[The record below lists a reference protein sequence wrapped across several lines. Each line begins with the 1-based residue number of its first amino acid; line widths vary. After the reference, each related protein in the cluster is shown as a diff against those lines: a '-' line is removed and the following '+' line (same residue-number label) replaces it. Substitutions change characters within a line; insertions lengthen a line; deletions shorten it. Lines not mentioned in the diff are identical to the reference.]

1 MHWSLLPQFHEKMVA
16 PHIHKSLD
24 RNSLLAYLFEAHIYP
39 AKRMDYLGNPIVLSK
54 HAVKDEDWVETI
66 VVAEH
71 ENDLAGA

>member
-1 MHWSLLPQFHEKMVA
+1 M
-16 PHIHKSLD
+16 
-24 RNSLLAYLFEAHIYP
+24 AYLFEAHIYP

-71 ENDLAGA
+71 ENDLAGV